1 MVDDR
6 MHDKAVLE
14 AALFLSPEPLSLRA
28 LAKLLDASQPY
39 VRALLEEMQNDLLAV
54 ERGLEIQIDQ
64 TRASFQVKRSHVD
77 RVAHLA
83 PQQDIQRSV
92 LRTLAVVAYNQP
104 VTQADVVKVRGN
116 KAYAHIQ
123 ELLERGLIR
132 SEQQGRTQ
140 LLEVT
145 DEFLRYFGLGSREE
159 FRFHFTEADAV
170 APDPANEQDL
180 EPTGKQ
186 RSRESGSEGSD
197 PAVGGDFEPEARSF
211 EPESDADARGG
222 DRDQP
227 ETDEHVL
234 SADDVGTEAGG

>member
-6 MHDKAVLE
+6 MHDKALLE
-14 AALFLSPEPLSLRA
+14 AALFLSPEPLTYRA

-39 VRALLEEMQNDLLAV
+39 VRALLEEMQVDLLAA

-64 TRASFQVKRSHVD
+64 TRASFQVKRVHVD

-132 SEQQGRTQ
+132 DEQHGRTK

-145 DEFLRYFGLGSREE
+145 EEFLRYFGLSSREE
-159 FRFHFTEADAV
+159 FRFHFAEGTV
-170 APDPANEQDL
+170 PDPE
-180 EPTGKQ
+180 
-186 RSRESGSEGSD
+186 
-197 PAVGGDFEPEARSF
+197 GGDGQEDGQRHDPDPQESAAA
-211 EPESDADARGG
+211 SDADLGQERGPQDHRPAGPPEDLGGPERDEPSSSMAG
-222 DRDQP
+222 DD
-227 ETDEHVL
+227 L
-234 SADDVGTEAGG
+234 EAGG

>member
-6 MHDKAVLE
+6 MQDKALLE
-14 AALFLSPEPLSLRA
+14 AALFLSPEPLTYRA

-39 VRALLEEMQNDLLAV
+39 VRALLEEMQADLAAA
-54 ERGLEIQIDQ
+54 ERGLELQIDP
-64 TRASFQVKRSHVD
+64 TRAAFQVKRAHVD

-132 SEQQGRTQ
+132 GEQQGRTS

-145 DEFLRYFGLGSREE
+145 DEFLRYFGLSSREE
-159 FRFHFTEADAV
+159 FRFHFAGDSVPDPEQQGEQEDDHGESRHAPESQESDAV
-170 APDPANEQDL
+170 ADL
-180 EPTGKQ
+180 EQERQP
-186 RSRESGSEGSD
+186 SD
-197 PAVGGDFEPEARSF
+197 YEPAAP
-211 EPESDADARGG
+211 PADLEVPIPG
-222 DRDQP
+222 RDDP
-227 ETDEHVL
+227 SSL
-234 SADDVGTEAGG
+234 ADHDNLEAGG